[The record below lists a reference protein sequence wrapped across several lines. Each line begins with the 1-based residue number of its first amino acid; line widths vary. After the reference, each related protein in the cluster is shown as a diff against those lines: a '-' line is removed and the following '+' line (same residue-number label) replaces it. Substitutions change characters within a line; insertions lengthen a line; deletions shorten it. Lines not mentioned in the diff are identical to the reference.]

1 MHPRSALG
9 GDVLSA
15 IMWIMKKGN
24 PENPFFQK
32 LQKTYNREVI
42 AHQRIVRQPQD
53 AVGIQKQAEVDSRLP
68 DPAIAQIRRDLE
80 QIINDG
86 KK

>member
-1 MHPRSALG
+1 
-9 GDVLSA
+9 
-15 IMWIMKKGN
+15 MKRRN
-24 PENPFFQK
+24 LDSPFFQE
-32 LQKTYNREVI
+32 LQKTYNPEVI
-42 AHQRIVRQPQD
+42 AHQRIVRKQQD

-68 DPAIAQIRRDLE
+68 DPAIAKIRRDLE